1 MSRTEGIRLKN
12 ITVVLSLFAAL
23 GSCAV
28 CFAADPVLVTITVA
42 GTDSSDKV
50 QTHVTP
56 GRTST
61 DCQATAISTADRKTT
76 SSNQTKKC
84 TTTTSPAETRTVVIP
99 QQNVRA
105 IMPDG
110 SHVTLWCQAAL
121 RHCVALAAGDYQAEV
136 KGNVAWVHVPKLD
149 GTDDRLKYKAQ
160 GGW

>member
-1 MSRTEGIRLKN
+1 MSRTEGIRLKY
-12 ITVVLSLFAAL
+12 ITVVLFLFAAL

-28 CFAADPVLVTITVA
+28 CFAADPVLVKISVV

-61 DCQATAISTADRKTT
+61 NCESTATATAGRNTISSDQ
-76 SSNQTKKC
+76 SKKC

-121 RHCVALAAGDYQAEV
+121 RHCVALAPGDYQAEV
-136 KGNVAWVHVPKLD
+136 KGNVAWIHVPKLD